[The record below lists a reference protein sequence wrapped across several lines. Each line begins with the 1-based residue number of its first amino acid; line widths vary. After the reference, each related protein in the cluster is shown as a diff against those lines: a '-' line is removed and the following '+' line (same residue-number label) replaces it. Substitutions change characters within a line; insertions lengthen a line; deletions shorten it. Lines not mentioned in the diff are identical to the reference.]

1 MPDDFFK
8 NPHLPDKPQELA
20 PFLNNII
27 IIKFNRLPGFT
38 EPVFSA
44 TLDKV
49 MKVLYTIQIIL
60 SIEIEKNFLNILYFR
75 KMIFVKI

>member
-1 MPDDFFK
+1 MPDDFIK

-20 PFLNNII
+20 PFLNTDI
-27 IIKFNRLPGFT
+27 FNRLPGFT

-49 MKVLYTIQIIL
+49 M
-60 SIEIEKNFLNILYFR
+60 
-75 KMIFVKI
+75 